1 LQPEDI
7 VEQLGLGQSNGAVL
21 FALFV
26 FLNFLHHM
34 RAYPKFAII
43 FHEGECELEEAI
55 SHQMPLKFRMFHLL
69 HLEDIG

>member
-1 LQPEDI
+1 
-7 VEQLGLGQSNGAVL
+7 
-21 FALFV
+21 
-26 FLNFLHHM
+26 M